1 MYQITGIVTLNS
13 FFHYTPWFS
22 RYLVI
27 PEDLICLW
35 SATPTGHLAK
45 GTGHLAKPTGQFS
58 QAYRTQHQPKLQD
71 TAKCT
76 GQISQ
81 AYMTNQP
88 NLQDTAKQ
96 TGKNSQP
103 YRTRQP
109 VVQDK

>member
-1 MYQITGIVTLNS
+1 MYQITGIMTLKP
-13 FFHYTPWFS
+13 FLFS

-35 SATPTGHLAK
+35 LATPTGHLAK

-88 NLQDTAKQ
+88 NLQDTAKP
-96 TGKNSQP
+96 TGQNSQP
-103 YRTRQP
+103 
-109 VVQDK
+109 

>member
-35 SATPTGHLAK
+35 LATPTGHLAK

-58 QAYRTQHQPKLQD
+58 QSYRTQPSVQD
-71 TAKCT
+71 ILAKPT
-76 GQISQ
+76 GQTSQ
-81 AYMTNQP
+81 TYWT
-88 NLQDTAKQ
+88 
-96 TGKNSQP
+96 
-103 YRTRQP
+103 
-109 VVQDK
+109 